1 MPEVVNGLWC
11 PECGKIPEVG
21 GCDEEHLCTT
31 CGAPII
37 IRQVLVAVRDA
48 VTAEAVS
55 AEREALDRTLQ
66 AICLTRDYVGA
77 DILPAIEGWEWY
89 EAGKMAAALI
99 PDSEWAK
106 QFKLRIAAEEK

>member
-21 GCDEEHLCTT
+21 GCDEEHLCTG

-48 VTAEAVS
+48 LITETAQVDS
-55 AEREALDRTLQ
+55 KMREALERTLQ

-77 DILPAIEGWEWY
+77 GILPAQEGWEWY

-106 QFKLRIAAEEK
+106 QFELRKDE